1 VESSKMYIVEKDIS
15 KYNKKYLLLMESFR
29 DKNGKS
35 SNRVIKNYGSVT
47 DEKYQSNRAEAEKI
61 VAE

>member
-1 VESSKMYIVEKDIS
+1 MYIVEKDIS

-35 SNRVIKNYGSVT
+35 ANRVIKNYGSVT